1 MYLVKESAPL
11 FCSEGS
17 LQNDVCKRMIGNS
30 IIKQWLT
37 SESKLTDLSLTPDS
51 PDYIYIAYLMN
62 SHNKN
67 QVKRVKLG
75 KNKDKKLLSDYTA

>member
-1 MYLVKESAPL
+1 LYLVKESAPL

-17 LQNDVCKRMIGNS
+17 LQNDICKRMIGYS

-37 SESKLTDLSLTPDS
+37 SESKLTDLSLTPDN
-51 PDYIYIAYLMN
+51 PDYQFIAFLMN

-67 QVKRVKLG
+67 LVKRV
-75 KNKDKKLLSDYTA
+75 